1 MNGMYDKIFIARST
15 KVGPKSDKKIQGMMA
30 GMEEDYVEYGVN
42 LFSNK
47 NAFNLKLRELHLLK
61 S

>member
-1 MNGMYDKIFIARST
+1 MNGMYDKVFDARST
-15 KVGPKSDKKIQGMMA
+15 EVGSKSDKKIQGMMA

-47 NAFNLKLRELHLLK
+47 NAFNIKLRELN
-61 S
+61 

>member
-1 MNGMYDKIFIARST
+1 MNGMCEKIFNARST
-15 KVGPKSDKKIQGMMA
+15 EVGTKSDKIIQGMMA

-47 NAFNLKLRELHLLK
+47 NAFNLKLRELHELK